1 MASLEVLRNRVYGI
15 INPMTD
21 WLVERRVHPN
31 LLTTIG
37 FFVTLSSGFFFHQHH
52 VRTAGFLIL
61 LGGLF
66 DIIDGRVARLSGMGS
81 KFGAFY
87 DSTLDRISE
96 IAVFLGILSLYNDYR
111 LQLGD
116 VGMIYL
122 IMLAMAGSLMVSY
135 TRGRAEA
142 LGLDCRVGLMPRAER
157 VVLIGASSLFFG
169 EMWNGLALKVV
180 IFLLAVLT
188 NLTAFQR
195 IYWVWRHARG
205 VPVTADPPAESGR
218 GRGRGRA
225 TDGSHYANFP
235 EDVAVGSAPASA
247 PSTRNKE

>member
-1 MASLEVLRNRVYGI
+1 MRGLDSLRGGVYRI
-15 INPMTD
+15 VDPLTD
-21 WLVERRVHPN
+21 WLVRKRVHPN
-31 LLTTIG
+31 ALTTVG
-37 FFVTLSSGFFFHQHH
+37 FATTLTSAFFFHQHH
-52 VRTAGFLIL
+52 VRTAGFFIL
-61 LGGLF
+61 LGGFF
-66 DIIDGRVARLSGMGS
+66 DILDGRVARLSGLGS

-96 IAVFLGILSLYNDYR
+96 IVVFLGILSLYNDYR

-157 VVLIGASSLFFG
+157 VVLIGTSALFFG
-169 EMWNGLALKVV
+169 EMWNGLALKIV

-195 IYWVWRHARG
+195 IVWVYKHARG
-205 VPVTADPPAESGR
+205 VPLD
-218 GRGRGRA
+218 
-225 TDGSHYANFP
+225 
-235 EDVAVGSAPASA
+235 
-247 PSTRNKE
+247 